1 LQQLILPI
9 QQVLRHPVIGRQT
22 DLALATLV
30 TERAAACALETLAR
44 GGIDPQVYRVSHQ
57 QPEHDAPMEQPDAA
71 EHAPR
76 HRLER
81 AEQVQDEILKAAA
94 DRHRSERQ

>member
-1 LQQLILPI
+1 
-9 QQVLRHPVIGRQT
+9 V
-22 DLALATLV
+22 D
-30 TERAAACALETLAR
+30 
-44 GGIDPQVYRVSHQ
+44 
-57 QPEHDAPMEQPDAA
+57 QPDAA

-76 HRLER
+76 YRIER